1 MRISDWSSDVCS
13 SDLFASLHADPATDY
28 PFSGGHADENGEGAG
43 DGTTLNLPLP
53 QGTTRD
59 AFRAA
64 LATAFDRIAR
74 FAPDLLIVSYGA
86 DTWAGDPISRFGIE
100 TADYRLLA
108 ADIAACG
115 WPTLIAMEGGY
126 ACDAL
131 GANVAGF
138 LSGF

>member
-28 PFSGGHADENGEGAG
+28 PFYWGHADENGEGAG

-64 LATAFDRIAR
+64 LATALDRIAR
-74 FAPDLLIVSYGA
+74 FAPDLLLVSYGA
-86 DTWAGDPISRFGIE
+86 DTWAGDQISRLGIE
-100 TADYRLLA
+100 TADRKRTRLH
-108 ADIAACG
+108 
-115 WPTLIAMEGGY
+115 
-126 ACDAL
+126 
-131 GANVAGF
+131 
-138 LSGF
+138 SSH